1 MAELS
6 IYYSPQ
12 VLFWTLSAS
21 LVAIVVSYISRISG
35 LRWFT
40 KGLSKTKNAGIKAVR
55 ALPGSWYLSKEMYE
69 LERRAIFSKKWL
81 LTTHKIRLPNEGD
94 WLRYQVAGFDFVIAK
109 DRTGA
114 INAFHNVCRHRAFPV
129 VTKDEGNNSVL
140 ACKYHNWTYALNG
153 KLTKAPS
160 YQDVEG
166 FDKSQNGLFPIHVH
180 IDTNGFIWVNLESKD
195 KPTTAWEDDYK
206 GIDRQ
211 ARFKAYDFDN
221 YKFDHIWQMEGE
233 YNWKLLGDNYN
244 ECYHCP
250 TTHPDIPTVADLS
263 AYAVR
268 TENSYVQHLGNPT
281 PEQIARGFNV
291 AATFYFPNAS
301 MNVSPHF
308 FFIQRFIPKSP
319 NTSIMYYEV
328 FRNKDSS
335 DEDFQVIN
343 DIYKR
348 IMSEDKY
355 LCANAHK
362 NIQAGVFVNGELH
375 PRMEQGPLYFQKLCR
390 DLVTSHHEQ
399 EKKAGQE
406 IWPARQK
413 LSGDSKDSEQ
423 DLDFCSSLDS
433 SKSSGISSTNH
444 LKTGYVEEEAV
455 PAMEGGKCRQSL
467 PLDQNWYPH
476 HPDGLELE
484 GKPYRRFRR
493 DGRLNLVCPTLKP
506 RHRCYLTFVTRSQD
520 AANPPHDNKAAR
532 LSTSVPLRRPL
543 TTWFSPAVG
552 FLETSLGLMTPP
564 GESTNLRGRRRSHHA
579 CLPCR
584 PDYSKQKSR
593 DQSHEGNAED
603 SEVSDSPAPA
613 CEQQGYPDRR
623 LSTALSESENS
634 DTRPGSADISCG
646 LRLYFK
652 YCHRQPIWCFE
663 REDVNNYSSLSHELV
678 CSILCL
684 TARFS
689 NNRDRLQLYGHNVRP
704 LIMLRI
710 ANDGNIN
717 LGQFHVGLAL
727 QLCRSAMLDL
737 ESAYAMDDPT
747 AERKKRLFWS
757 LQLLEKFYGRQTG
770 LPSVPT
776 ETGRSSYSS
785 SGGGQRLLS
794 ELNSTMPALPTENHG
809 SSKPHEPGIWNTGVH
824 LGWVWSRVRKFVSDC
839 AHNIIKEPWRHDST
853 YDSVKFYARTVEEL
867 RRNHDYWAPWLKEQ
881 FTYHAIP
888 TVLNHPFLYI
898 VGAQHNPNLAI
909 PNTFW
914 KRSSE
919 LALLHATWIVRMID
933 MIVDKQVQLVD
944 PFLGHVAAIAATVHL
959 YYSCAA
965 AAGLKQKS
973 KTDFAKYNMI
983 RIAGGYQNMDMDE
996 WIPSK
1001 LYLSVPLMWDILQFS
1016 CVTDHKDIP
1025 VVDLLHPSIAP
1036 RVPQEDLGE
1045 NSTLEIDVATSP
1057 EIKVDTADGGQDAP
1071 SLSRRAHVK
1080 PDQAEVPRQA
1090 VWHEAPF
1097 EPSDNLTFNTTPWL
1111 YADPS
1116 QFVSLG
1122 DLGWLDSQSAMPDTE
1137 KDAPWWE
1144 GGNLSNVQFS
1154 QF

>member
-1 MAELS
+1 MAEFS

-12 VLFWTLSAS
+12 ILLLTLSAS
-21 LVAIVVSYISRISG
+21 LVAIALSYLSRFSSLGWIS
-35 LRWFT
+35 
-40 KGLSKTKNAGIKAVR
+40 KPKNEKNKAVR
-55 ALPGSWYLSKEMYE
+55 ALPGSWYLSQEMYE

-81 LTTHKIRLPNEGD
+81 LTTHKTRLPNPGD
-94 WLRYQVAGFDFVIAK
+94 WLRYQVAGFDFVISK
-109 DRTGA
+109 DRHGE

-129 VTKDEGNNSVL
+129 VTSDGGNNSVL
-140 ACKYHNWTYALNG
+140 SCKYHNWSYALNG

-160 YQDVEG
+160 YQDIEG
-166 FDKSQNGLFPIHVH
+166 FDKSQNNLFSIHVH
-180 IDTNGFIWVNLESKD
+180 IDTNGFIWVNMEASE
-195 KPTTAWEDDYK
+195 KPTIAWESDYNN
-206 GIDRQ
+206 IDKQ
-211 ARFKAYDFDN
+211 ARFKAYNFDN
-221 YKFDHIWQMEGE
+221 YKFDHTWQMEGE

-263 AYAVR
+263 AYGVV

-308 FFIQRFIPKSP
+308 FFIQRFIPKGP

-328 FRNKDSS
+328 YRNKNSS
-335 DEDFQVIN
+335 DEDFTVIN

-375 PRMEQGPLYFQKLCR
+375 PKMEQGPLFFQKLVR
-390 DLVTSHHEQ
+390 DLVTDHYKQ

-406 IWPARQK
+406 IWPARQR
-413 LSGDSKDSEQ
+413 LPGDAKISEQ
-423 DLDFCSSLDS
+423 DLDFCSSVD
-433 SKSSGISSTNH
+433 
-444 LKTGYVEEEAV
+444 
-455 PAMEGGKCRQSL
+455 C
-467 PLDQNWYPH
+467 
-476 HPDGLELE
+476 
-484 GKPYRRFRR
+484 
-493 DGRLNLVCPTLKP
+493 
-506 RHRCYLTFVTRSQD
+506 
-520 AANPPHDNKAAR
+520 
-532 LSTSVPLRRPL
+532 
-543 TTWFSPAVG
+543 
-552 FLETSLGLMTPP
+552 TSLKKEGLDWPEYP
-564 GESTNLRGRRRSHHA
+564 RRNPRE
-579 CLPCR
+579 
-584 PDYSKQKSR
+584 Q
-593 DQSHEGNAED
+593 QTENAVED
-603 SEVSDSPAPA
+603 SEASGSPTPAPERQSYPDGNVATSLSDS
-613 CEQQGYPDRR
+613 EI
-623 LSTALSESENS
+623 S
-634 DTRPGSADISCG
+634 DTRPSPSDIATGVS
-646 LRLYFK
+646 LYFR
-652 YCHRQPIWCFE
+652 YCHRQPLWCFE
-663 REDVNNYSSLSHELV
+663 RDDINNYSSLPHELV

-689 NNRDRLQLYGHNVRP
+689 NKRDQLQLYGHNVRP

-710 ANDGNIN
+710 ANGTVVLETIESLCLLSYSFFIDGNIN

-737 ESAYAMDDPT
+737 ESAYATEDPT
-747 AERKKRLFWS
+747 TERKKRLFWS
-757 LQLLEKFYGRQTG
+757 LQLLELFYGRQTG
-770 LPSVPT
+770 LTSVPFDI
-776 ETGRSSYSS
+776 GPSSYASNS
-785 SGGGQRLLS
+785 WGQRLLS
-794 ELNSTMPALPTENHG
+794 ELNSTKPALPIERQG
-809 SSKPHEPGIWNTGVH
+809 SSDSCEPGIWNTGIH

-839 AHNIIKEPWRHDST
+839 AHNILKEPWRHDST
-853 YDSVKFYARTVEEL
+853 YAVVQSDFMETENRIPMCHRYDSVKFYARTVEEL

-881 FTYHAIP
+881 FTYHVIP

-959 YYSCAA
+959 YYCCAA

-973 KTDFAKYNMI
+973 KADFAKCRRFLKGFLPFSPACAALDRNLDNLT
-983 RIAGGYQNMDMDE
+983 RIAGGSQNIDMDE

-1001 LYLSVPLMWDILQFS
+1001 LYLSVPLMWDILQFN
-1016 CVTDHKDIP
+1016 CVADCKGIP
-1025 VVDLLHPSIAP
+1025 TVDLLHPSISP
-1036 RVPQEDLGE
+1036 STPEEDLGE

-1057 EIKVDTADGGQDAP
+1057 EIKIDTASGGQDAP
-1071 SLSRRAHVK
+1071 SISRRAHVK
-1080 PDQAEVPRQA
+1080 PNQSEASGHA
-1090 VWHEAPF
+1090 VWNEASL

-1116 QFVSLG
+1116 QFVGLG
-1122 DLGWLDSQSAMPDTE
+1122 DLGWLDSQSTDTGGT
-1137 KDAPWWE
+1137 PWWE
-1144 GGNLSNVQFS
+1144 GGALSNVQFS

>member
-1 MAELS
+1 MAEIS

-12 VLFWTLSAS
+12 ILLLTLSAS
-21 LVAIVVSYISRISG
+21 LVALALSYLSRFSS
-35 LRWFT
+35 LSW
-40 KGLSKTKNAGIKAVR
+40 LSKGFSKSKDGKTKAVR
-55 ALPGSWYLSKEMYE
+55 ALPGSWYLSEEMYE

-81 LTTHKIRLPNEGD
+81 LTTHQIRLPNPGD

-109 DRTGA
+109 DRNGT

-129 VTKDEGNNSVL
+129 VTSDGGNNIIL
-140 ACKYHNWTYALNG
+140 ACKYHNWSYALNG

-160 YQDVEG
+160 YQDLEG
-166 FDKSQNGLFPIHVH
+166 FDKSQNNLFPIHVH
-180 IDTNGFIWVNLESKD
+180 IDTNGFIWVNMEATE
-195 KPTTAWEDDYK
+195 KPSTLWEDDYK
-206 GIDRQ
+206 NIDKQ
-211 ARFKAYDFDN
+211 ARFKAYNFDD
-221 YKFDHIWQMEGE
+221 YKFDHTWQMEGE

-263 AYAVR
+263 AYGVV

-281 PEQIARGFNV
+281 PEQIAKGFNV

-328 FRNKDSS
+328 FRNKNSS
-335 DEDFQVIN
+335 DEEFNVIS

-375 PRMEQGPLYFQKLCR
+375 PKMEQGPLYFQKLVR
-390 DLVTSHHEQ
+390 DLVTDHYKQ

-406 IWPARQK
+406 IWPARQR
-413 LSGDSKDSEQ
+413 LPGNASQE
-423 DLDFCSSLDS
+423 DLNFCSSVD
-433 SKSSGISSTNH
+433 
-444 LKTGYVEEEAV
+444 
-455 PAMEGGKCRQSL
+455 C
-467 PLDQNWYPH
+467 
-476 HPDGLELE
+476 
-484 GKPYRRFRR
+484 
-493 DGRLNLVCPTLKP
+493 
-506 RHRCYLTFVTRSQD
+506 
-520 AANPPHDNKAAR
+520 
-532 LSTSVPLRRPL
+532 
-543 TTWFSPAVG
+543 
-552 FLETSLGLMTPP
+552 TSLKKEGLDWPEYAGRTSRERPSENIAEGSETTGSPTP
-564 GESTNLRGRRRSHHA
+564 
-579 CLPCR
+579 LP
-584 PDYSKQKSR
+584 
-593 DQSHEGNAED
+593 
-603 SEVSDSPAPA
+603 
-613 CEQQGYPDRR
+613 EQQNYPDRNISTS
-623 LSTALSESENS
+623 LSDSEGS
-634 DTRPGSADISCG
+634 DTRPGPADIATG
-646 LRLYFK
+646 IHLYFK

-663 REDVNNYSSLSHELV
+663 REDINNYSSLPHELV

-689 NNRDRLQLYGHNVRP
+689 NKRDQLQLYGHNVRP

-710 ANDGNIN
+710 ANGTVVLETIESLCLLSYSFFIDGNIN

-737 ESAYAMDDPT
+737 ESAYNVDDP
-747 AERKKRLFWS
+747 AKERKKRLFWS
-757 LQLLEKFYGRQTG
+757 LQLLEQFYGRQTG

-776 ETGRSSYSS
+776 DVGPSSYSPC
-785 SGGGQRLLS
+785 GGGQRLLS
-794 ELNSTMPALPTENHG
+794 EMNSTRPALPTEIQG
-809 SSKPHEPGIWNTGVH
+809 SSEACEPGIWNTGIH

-839 AHNIIKEPWRHDST
+839 AHNILKEPWRHDST
-853 YDSVKFYARTVEEL
+853 YAVVQSDFMETENRIPMCHRYDSVKFYARTVEEL

-881 FTYHAIP
+881 FTYHVIP

-959 YYSCAA
+959 YYCCAA

-973 KTDFAKYNMI
+973 KTDFAKCRRFLKGFCPFSPACAALDRNLDNI
-983 RIAGGYQNMDMDE
+983 TRIAGGYQNIDMDE

-1001 LYLSVPLMWDILQFS
+1001 LYLSVPLMWDILQFN
-1016 CVTDHKDIP
+1016 CVTDCKGIP
-1025 VVDLLHPSIAP
+1025 TVDLLHDSIMP
-1036 RVPQEDLGE
+1036 RIPEEDLGE
-1045 NSTLEIDVATSP
+1045 SSTLEIDVATSP
-1057 EIKVDTADGGQDAP
+1057 EIKIDTASGGQDAP

-1080 PDQAEVPRQA
+1080 PSHAETSGQSD
-1090 VWHEAPF
+1090 WNEASL

-1122 DLGWLDSQSAMPDTE
+1122 DLGWLDSQSADTGG
-1137 KDAPWWE
+1137 APWWE
-1144 GGNLSNVQFS
+1144 GGALSNVRFS